1 MRVGRNEACPCG
13 SGKKF
18 KSCCEGKTQ
27 LPKGL
32 LALLAAFALIAAI
45 AFIPRNEESSTTAAS
60 IPSGAPTRTTARPG
74 PQPGPAPPGKVWS
87 VEHGHWHDIGASP
100 TSAAASPI
108 KVEQTAGV
116 PLRPTVGANVPQ
128 PAGPVPPGK
137 VWSPEH
143 GHWHDKPK

>member
-18 KSCCEGKTQ
+18 KSCCAGKTQ
-27 LPKGL
+27 MPKGL
-32 LALLAAFALIAAI
+32 LALLAAFVLIAAF
-45 AFIPRNEESSTTAAS
+45 AFIPRKDDSPTSAAS
-60 IPSGAPTRTTARPG
+60 LPAPAASRTNRPG

-87 VEHGHWHDIGASP
+87 AEHGHWHDIGAQPSSP
-100 TSAAASPI
+100 AASPI
-108 KVEQTAGV
+108 KIEQTSGV
-116 PLRPTVGANVPQ
+116 PLNPTVGRNVPQ

-143 GHWHDKPK
+143 GHWHDLPKQ

>member
-1 MRVGRNEACPCG
+1 MRVGRNEVCPCG

-32 LALLAAFALIAAI
+32 LALLAAFAIIAAI
-45 AFIPRNEESSTTAAS
+45 AFYPRKEASGTNAS
-60 IPSGAPTRTTARPG
+60 IPASAPTRSAARPG

-100 TSAAASPI
+100 SSPAASPI
-108 KVEQTAGV
+108 KIEQTSGV
-116 PLRPTVGANVPQ
+116 PLTPTVGANVPQ
-128 PAGPVPPGK
+128 PAGAVPEGK